1 MREAVIMCRRVER
14 TEHRVETRVWACIVV
29 EAQSLDDA
37 YERAVKAR
45 PELADAGTQV
55 TLAWAEWVEGP

>member
-1 MREAVIMCRRVER
+1 MREAVVMCRRVER
-14 TEHRVETRVWACIVV
+14 AEHRVETRVWACIV

-55 TLAWAEWVEGP
+55 TLAWAERVEGEA